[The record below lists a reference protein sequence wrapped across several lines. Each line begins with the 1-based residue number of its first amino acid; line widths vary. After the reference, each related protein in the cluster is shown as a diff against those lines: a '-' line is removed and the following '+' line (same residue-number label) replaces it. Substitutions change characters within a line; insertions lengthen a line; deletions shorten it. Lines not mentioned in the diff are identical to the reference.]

1 MPSDHQL
8 NIPNLYNIPTG
19 NVKKLVTNVFDKE
32 NYVFHYEKPQ
42 TLCKTLFD
50 AMIRTKKILHK
61 LESINRNG

>member
-1 MPSDHQL
+1 MLSDHQL

-32 NYVFHYEKPQ
+32 NYVFHYEKPK
-42 TLCKTLFD
+42 TLRKTLFE
-50 AMIRTKKILHK
+50 AMIRTKKIIHK